1 MIMLFVFQYLK
12 CPVCSGSLDVTAVAC
27 ACCQIEIKGSFSP
40 HLLTGLDRDQLDFL
54 LTFVRCRGVIRD
66 IEALLGVSYPTVRN
80 RVDQMVDAVERLLG
94 QAQAAAE
101 PSDPRIAVLERLA
114 GGEIS
119 PDRAMTLLDAL
130 SPHP

>member
-1 MIMLFVFQYLK
+1 MLFVIQDLK
-12 CPVCSGSLDVTAVAC
+12 CPICSGCLDVTTVAC
-27 ACCQIEIKGSFSP
+27 ACCQIEIKGAFSP
-40 HLLTGLDRDQLDFL
+40 HWLTGLDREQIDFL

-80 RVDQMVDAVERLLG
+80 RVDQLVDAVECLLG

-101 PSDPRIAVLERLA
+101 TIDPRIAVLERLA

-130 SPHP
+130 STHP

>member
-80 RVDQMVDAVERLLG
+80 RVDQLVDAVERLLG

-130 SPHP
+130 STHP